1 MFEGLW
7 SVASFIVA
15 IGVLVAFHE
24 WGHFWVAR
32 RLGVKVL
39 RFSVGFGKP
48 LWTHVGRDGTEYVI
62 AAIPLGGYVKM
73 LDETEAAVTAEELPR
88 AFNRQKLWKRSA
100 IVAAGPAFNFIL
112 AIAAYWLVYVS
123 GVAGMKPLIADPPA
137 QTRASQ
143 AGLKSGETIVRL
155 GDEPVTN
162 WQDLRTQLLSAVL
175 DHDVLALR
183 VQDARGSER
192 PVNIDLRGV
201 RVDPEVVFDDLGLHP
216 YEPVIAPVLAEV
228 VPGDPAEQAG
238 LRAGDTLLARDGEP
252 IASWQDWTVWLR
264 AHPGSVVKLQVQR
277 GGEVIETTLL
287 VARGDNGQGRFGARV
302 EVPYG
307 LFENL
312 RTEIR
317 YTPAEALLKSVSQ
330 TVHMSVLTLQMLGR
344 MITGEVSVKNVSGPI
359 QIAQFAGYSASA
371 GVVTFLIFIAVVSI
385 SLGVLNLLPIPVLD
399 GGHLLFYAV
408 EAVKGSPLSE
418 RAMAIGQRFGVTV
431 LLALMGLAFYNDLHR
446 LLS

>member
-24 WGHFWVAR
+24 YGHFWVAR

-48 LWTHVGRDGTEYVI
+48 LWTRVGRDGTEYVI

-73 LDETEAAVTAEELPR
+73 LDETEAAVAADELPR

-123 GVAGMKPLIADPPA
+123 GVAGMKPLIAEPPA

-143 AGLKSGETIVRL
+143 AGLKNGETIVQL

-183 VQDARGSER
+183 VQDAGGSER
-192 PVNIDLRGV
+192 PVTIDLRGV
-201 RVDPEVVFDDLGLHP
+201 RVDPDVVFDDLGLHP

-228 VPGDPAEQAG
+228 VAGDPAEQAG
-238 LRAGDTLLARDGEP
+238 LRAGDTLLTRDGEP

-264 AHPGSVVKLQVQR
+264 AHPGSVVKLRVQR
-277 GGEVIETTLL
+277 GGDVVETSLI
-287 VARGDNGQGRFGARV
+287 VARNDNGQGRFGARV
-302 EVPYG
+302 EVPDG

-317 YTPAEALLKSVSQ
+317 YAPAEALLKSVSQ
-330 TVHMSVLTLQMLGR
+330 TVHMSALTLQMLGR

>member
-24 WGHFWVAR
+24 YGHFWVAR

-48 LWTHVGRDGTEYVI
+48 LWTRVGRDGTEYVI

-73 LDETEAAVTAEELPR
+73 LDETEAAVAANELPR

-123 GVAGMKPLIADPPA
+123 GVAGMKPLIAEPPA

-143 AGLKSGETIVRL
+143 AGLKNGETIVKL

-183 VQDARGSER
+183 VQDAGGSER
-192 PVNIDLRGV
+192 PVTIDLRGV
-201 RVDPEVVFDDLGLHP
+201 RVDPDVVFDDLGLHP

-228 VPGDPAEQAG
+228 VAGDPAEQAG
-238 LRAGDTLLARDGEP
+238 LRAGDTLLTRDGEP

-264 AHPGSVVKLQVQR
+264 AHPGSVVKLRVQR
-277 GGEVIETTLL
+277 GGDVVETSLI
-287 VARGDNGQGRFGARV
+287 VARNDNGQGRFGARV
-302 EVPYG
+302 EVPDG

-317 YTPAEALLKSVSQ
+317 YAPAEALLKSVSQ
-330 TVHMSVLTLQMLGR
+330 TVHMSALTLQMLGR

>member
-7 SVASFIVA
+7 SVAAFIVA

-24 WGHFWVAR
+24 YGHFWVAR

-48 LWTHVGRDGTEYVI
+48 LWTRVGRDGTEYVI

-73 LDETEAAVTAEELPR
+73 LDETEAAVAADELPR

-123 GVAGMKPLIADPPA
+123 GVAGMKPVIADPPA

-143 AGLKSGETIVRL
+143 AGLKNGETIVQL

-183 VQDARGSER
+183 VQDASGSER
-192 PVNIDLRGV
+192 PVNLDLRGV
-201 RVDPEVVFDDLGLHP
+201 RVDPDVVFDDLGLHP

-228 VPGDPAEQAG
+228 VAGDPAEQAG
-238 LRAGDTLLARDGEP
+238 LRAGDILLTRDGEP

-264 AHPGSVVKLQVQR
+264 AHPGSVVKLRVQR
-277 GGEVIETTLL
+277 GGDVVETSLI
-287 VARGDNGQGRFGARV
+287 VARNDNGQGRFGARV
-302 EVPYG
+302 EVPDR

-317 YTPAEALLKSVSQ
+317 YAPVEALLKSVSQ
-330 TVHMSVLTLQMLGR
+330 TVHMSALTLQMLGR